1 VNKVLES
8 FVAGTFFGFIIGGI
22 VSYIFLKDLVKKYID
37 ASERIVSKTEKL
49 NKELF
54 KSIEA
59 LRYYEEKYNDLIRGM
74 GEIEDKLDKI
84 RERIIETN
92 TAISDLDEYVN
103 DLYKLLNRKVKWN
116 IYINMY
122 EKRDK
127 NKGKNRH

>member
-1 VNKVLES
+1 MNKVLES